1 MDVRG
6 TFEVTVW
13 VGSRRRLDSDHEGLL
28 QRRLL
33 PEMNSQECMTV
44 LLGNYGERRET

>member
-13 VGSRRRLDSDHEGLL
+13 VGSRRLDSDHEGLL
-28 QRRLL
+28 QRRRLL

-44 LLGNYGERRET
+44 LLGNYGKEET